1 MEGLYEK
8 KVAVPVSEDPTSA
21 RTEQSASALRLGTL
35 LMLTSVLALV
45 DANGQT
51 PSFEVYAHPIYPR
64 AVSTYSSVSYVTWN
78 GEAARWSSSPRGVET
93 FGVLAVYDIG
103 VAPKSARES
112 SRRLRHCPCLHD
124 QGSMAFQQEL
134 GQPQ

>member
-21 RTEQSASALRLGTL
+21 RTEQSASALRLGTP

-78 GEAARWSSSPRGVET
+78 GEAARWSSSSGGGDLRSSRRIRHWRGAE
-93 FGVLAVYDIG
+93 I
-103 VAPKSARES
+103 SARE
-112 SRRLRHCPCLHD
+112 
-124 QGSMAFQQEL
+124 FQKTAPL
-134 GQPQ
+134 PLLA